1 MRVRTALPLCLAF
14 VLTGM
19 TVAPSANPDLAP
31 YGLAVEL
38 PDDWTTTEQ
47 YDEALPNFG
56 VYMAE
61 SEAGGYFWV
70 QVMGLSSDG
79 VSKPM
84 PEALDDGVTAQPF
97 ADDLQMDGFV
107 DGHVREKDG
116 LPNYF
121 FVATHGAKAYRF
133 RVGYSFEKTDLNE
146 TSAAAARE
154 VAQGILKSLAF
165 TE

>member
-1 MRVRTALPLCLAF
+1 
-14 VLTGM
+14 M

-70 QVMGLSSDG
+70 QVMGLSRDG
-79 VSKPM
+79 ITEPM
-84 PEALDDGVTAQPF
+84 PETLDAGVTAQPF
-97 ADDLQMDGFV
+97 VDDLQMDGFV
-107 DGHVREKDG
+107 DGHVLEQCG

-121 FVATHGAKAYRF
+121 FVDTHGAKAYRF
-133 RVGYSFEKTDLNE
+133 RAGYSFEKTDL
-146 TSAAAARE
+146 SAMPAVAAQEA
-154 VAQGILKSLAF
+154 AQAILKSLAF